1 MARLRRLHLSV
12 RAGTSRVP
20 WPCSWG
26 DNAAGC
32 ACCDMRGWSGRELNV
47 GKTVTIGELARIE
60 VREKSLLFPPH
71 CARRAGRGRA
81 MLRAFGLRPAW
92 CLPLV
97 DTVRQW
103 ARMSSRNAADAW
115 ARVEADAVYF
125 AASKSGRKR
134 ALRLRLAD
142 QKRGKERPRSEYR
155 RIRREEITRRG
166 LDK

>member
-1 MARLRRLHLSV
+1 MRVKV
-12 RAGTSRVP
+12 R
-20 WPCSWG
+20 C
-26 DNAAGC
+26 
-32 ACCDMRGWSGRELNV
+32 
-47 GKTVTIGELARIE
+47 
-60 VREKSLLFPPH
+60 FPPLEV
-71 CARRAGRGRA
+71 ALAAA
-81 MLRAFGLRPAW
+81 MLRAFGLRPTW

-134 ALRLRLAD
+134 ALRLRQAD

-155 RIRREEITRRG
+155 RIRREEITRKG

>member
-1 MARLRRLHLSV
+1 MTTRPA
-12 RAGTSRVP
+12 VP
-20 WPCSWG
+20 
-26 DNAAGC
+26 
-32 ACCDMRGWSGRELNV
+32 CCDMRGWSGRELNV
-47 GKTVTIGELARIE
+47 GKKVKIGELR
-60 VREKSLLFPPH
+60 LQPPKVPPLPSPL
-71 CARRAGRGRA
+71 RASRGRA

>member
-1 MARLRRLHLSV
+1 MRQPGRKLVLGGIALCSV
-12 RAGTSRVP
+12 
-20 WPCSWG
+20 
-26 DNAAGC
+26 
-32 ACCDMRGWSGRELNV
+32 
-47 GKTVTIGELARIE
+47 K
-60 VREKSLLFPPH
+60 VRCFPPLEV
-71 CARRAGRGRA
+71 ALAAA
-81 MLRAFGLRPAW
+81 MLRAFGLRPTW

-134 ALRLRLAD
+134 ALRLRQAD

-155 RIRREEITRRG
+155 RIRREEITRKG